1 MKRDNSVELERDVRT
16 NVKDYLQF
24 NKEDEMMRK
33 NAKVYNHD
41 IFEDTYQMED
51 LEKEYGQEPSG
62 LKNEA
67 QTAHE
72 HRNFLKKY
80 REELK
85 NEY

>member
-1 MKRDNSVELERDVRT
+1 LKRDNSVELERDVRT